1 MSGDGISWF
10 WSWSVSEIR
19 RISGSWGVGVNEL
32 IAFIINSWD
41 KR

>member
-1 MSGDGISWF
+1 MNGGGISWF

-19 RISGSWGVGVNEL
+19 RISGSLEVGVNEL
-32 IAFIINSWD
+32 IAFIINSWN